1 MLPDHIIIDFDSTF
15 ITSESLDE
23 LAINKFGNHPNGKKL
38 LSKIQS
44 LTNAGMNGDISF
56 EESLEKRMRLL
67 KINQNDIELLIKK
80 LSQSIT
86 PSFKKI
92 NYFLQK
98 TMSEY

>member
-56 EESLEKRMRLL
+56 E
-67 KINQNDIELLIKK
+67 
-80 LSQSIT
+80 
-86 PSFKKI
+86 
-92 NYFLQK
+92 
-98 TMSEY
+98 